1 MKSWLADEFVTTDQI
16 TSRHSLRLA
25 APAHTGSGPAIS
37 DGEAELLGWVMGD
50 GSVQAYAT
58 RAGAGDELGELI
70 RGLGARYPGASFRAI
85 ARMAGC
91 THQTAAAYLRGSGM
105 PGGHV
110 RTGSGSMVRISLSQ
124 AKPDGVTAIDALLAR
139 EDVQASRHARLPQG
153 IAGLELVTWRL
164 RASYSAELLKRSG
177 YNHKDPVLFVLSLSP
192 SQREAFLR
200 GVFGAEGCLDR
211 GHRVYTQADGPQQDS
226 IAVALYLSGK
236 RPAMRHWSDS
246 SRRSLGKTCSP
257 GANIGETSPFIGG
270 GAIRRE
276 ACDPAPVWCVST
288 ELGSWTAR
296 QSGQVFLTGNSQYG
310 DPLGAAAH
318 ESAYH
323 WYDQGGWLPP
333 GRSLAINNTG
343 RPERVLGPREG
354 TVIHVRVDPVIAAV
368 TPDRRLGQRIAQHI
382 LMATKGG
389 QRLFPAGVTPR

>member
-1 MKSWLADEFVTTDQI
+1 
-16 TSRHSLRLA
+16 
-25 APAHTGSGPAIS
+25 
-37 DGEAELLGWVMGD
+37 
-50 GSVQAYAT
+50 
-58 RAGAGDELGELI
+58 
-70 RGLGARYPGASFRAI
+70 
-85 ARMAGC
+85 
-91 THQTAAAYLRGSGM
+91 
-105 PGGHV
+105 
-110 RTGSGSMVRISLSQ
+110 MVRISLSQ